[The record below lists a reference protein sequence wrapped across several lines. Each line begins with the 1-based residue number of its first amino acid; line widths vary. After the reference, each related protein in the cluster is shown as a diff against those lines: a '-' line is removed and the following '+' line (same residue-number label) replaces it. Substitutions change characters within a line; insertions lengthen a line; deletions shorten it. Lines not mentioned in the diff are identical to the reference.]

1 MDAFCD
7 MTFVGLSLYYGGE
20 SDSNAIIKLQITEKN
35 LTIIDKAPNVFSQ
48 PNYGR
53 SQPVSAGTRPWGLTC
68 PRNIK
73 SAVETV
79 VCYVR

>member
-1 MDAFCD
+1 MHGCVLRYDFCRLIS
-7 MTFVGLSLYYGGE
+7 VLQGK
-20 SDSNAIIKLQITEKN
+20 SDSNAIVKLQITEKKSYH
-35 LTIIDKAPNVFSQ
+35 KAPNVFSQ

-53 SQPVSAGTRPWGLTC
+53 PQPVSAGTRPWRLTS